1 MNEKRKQIQTLIDEV
16 LKTLD
21 PSDANAAKYRQM
33 FQVMS
38 DEQFADWIT
47 KFLADPKSNF
57 RVDIEEFGST
67 ERRIMYANV
76 ERAAE
81 KLNLNLFE
89 YVYHNCGGI
98 WCPNGVGLYGTGK
111 LLGNFTVVLFR
122 TNARVFLL

>member
-89 YVYHNCGGI
+89 YVYLPHISGN
-98 WCPNGVGLYGTGK
+98 PNRPV
-111 LLGNFTVVLFR
+111 R
-122 TNARVFLL
+122 TRQPIEA